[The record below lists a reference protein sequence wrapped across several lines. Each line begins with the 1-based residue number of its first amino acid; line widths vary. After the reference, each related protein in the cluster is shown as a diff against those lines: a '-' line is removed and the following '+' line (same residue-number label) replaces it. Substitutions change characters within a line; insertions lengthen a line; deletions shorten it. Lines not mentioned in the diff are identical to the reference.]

1 MSDLKF
7 AFRQLLNN
15 VVDRYIGTWPF
26 GIQGRVR
33 AHEHDAPQAAINP
46 VGADFFEIVNARVLR
61 GGLFND
67 ADTRGDANV
76 AVINQTLAERFFP
89 GEDPVGQIIERRGD
103 GTSRFYRIIGIVA
116 DLKNVSLRND
126 PFPEI
131 FIPLSQTERFFIG
144 PRFLVRTSADP
155 QAMAAALRKAV
166 LWVNP
171 DQPLHNVRTVE
182 DRIRDLASR
191 SRILRYV
198 MGLFGLLGF
207 TLSMVGLYGVVSY
220 AVNERTREIGVRIAM
235 GAVRRDI
242 LLLILRQSLRLV
254 VIGGAM
260 GTLLALASTFVL
272 GNMLYAVSPLD
283 PATYFG
289 VFILVALATVL
300 ASLVPA
306 RRAARVDPMTA
317 LRAE

>member
-103 GTSRFYRIIGIVA
+103 GTSDARGQALALLPLGGHRRGDGGPVPVVEGSAHVGGHHADGRQAVA
-116 DLKNVSLRND
+116 H
-126 PFPEI
+126 P
-131 FIPLSQTERFFIG
+131 
-144 PRFLVRTSADP
+144 
-155 QAMAAALRKAV
+155 
-166 LWVNP
+166 
-171 DQPLHNVRTVE
+171 
-182 DRIRDLASR
+182 ASP
-191 SRILRYV
+191 
-198 MGLFGLLGF
+198 
-207 TLSMVGLYGVVSY
+207 SMW
-220 AVNERTREIGVRIAM
+220 
-235 GAVRRDI
+235 
-242 LLLILRQSLRLV
+242 RLV
-254 VIGGAM
+254 ISQ
-260 GTLLALASTFVL
+260 L
-272 GNMLYAVSPLD
+272 
-283 PATYFG
+283 
-289 VFILVALATVL
+289 
-300 ASLVPA
+300 LVPDS
-306 RRAARVDPMTA
+306 RGSPV
-317 LRAE
+317 